1 MKTKLEQLRHKLRLA
16 YRKYNES
23 NNIAYK
29 ILITRYTNI
38 EKKLVKEELK
48 LMKVKHD

>member
-1 MKTKLEQLRHKLRLA
+1 MKTKLEQLRLKLRLA

-23 NNIAYK
+23 NNVAYK

-38 EKKLVKEELK
+38 EKKLVAEEKK
-48 LMKVKHD
+48 LMVLKHD